1 MSMFLKRAGAV
12 LAVLVLLVSS
22 VQCLPEGAFAAKA
35 VDDDYYMDTSD
46 YLFDDNIIGQT
57 EIYAYSLDEL
67 AVASLEAY
75 YEFYEDDNAHNDGP
89 EIEYDDTVYNIIHV
103 ESSDESVV
111 GVSEEQY
118 GYRLT
123 ALGEGV
129 AQIYVFHYG
138 DVQNRPADDELIYS
152 GNYDVFTVEV
162 SNIPSDEVDFNEL
175 SDKAYTGSAIKPA
188 FKLTYKNKTLTE
200 GEDYFL
206 EYSNNVKVGTAT
218 VTATLAGYYT
228 GVISE
233 DFNIVPTIDK
243 KDITVYYGTNP
254 KLNVKTSSGIT
265 WKSGNN
271 SVVKVVNGVLY
282 PQSEGTATVTA
293 KTGGYTLSCSVTVK
307 KRQLNT
313 AKTAVYC
320 GTKVPLEY
328 LGGTGTVTWK
338 TSDKKV
344 ATVNSK
350 GVVTTLKPGK
360 VTITATRNGV
370 SLKCVITVVDQRLN
384 ASKVAI
390 YNGKYANLVLKGAVG
405 AVKWKTS
412 NSKIV
417 AVNQKGLIKGKKP
430 GKAVI
435 TAVHNGKEY
444 KCIVTVVDQKLSA
457 SKLALSTGT
466 KKTLTLKGAV
476 GTVTWKTSNARIA
489 TVNSKG
495 VVEGKKAGS
504 AVITAVHGGKEYKC
518 VVNVIVPKLNAT
530 KLNLGVGKYGKLEL
544 KGATETVKWKTG
556 NSKIVVV
563 NRKGLI
569 LGMKKGST
577 VISAT
582 HAGKVYKCAVTVK

>member
-22 VQCLPEGAFAAKA
+22 VQCLPEGAFTAKA

-67 AVASLEAY
+67 AVASLEDY

-89 EIEYDDTVYNIIHV
+89 EIEYDDTVYNIMHV

-129 AQIYVFHYG
+129 AQIYVFHNG
-138 DVQNRPADDELIYS
+138 EVQNRPEDDELIYS

-243 KDITVYYGTNP
+243 KDITVYYGTKP
-254 KLNVKTSSGIT
+254 KLNVKTSESIV
-265 WKSGNN
+265 WRSNDP
-271 SVVKVVNGVLY
+271 SIVKVYGGVLY
-282 PQSEGTATVTA
+282 PQSEGSATVTA
-293 KTGGYTLSCSVTVK
+293 RTGDHTLYCKVSVK
-307 KRQLNT
+307 PRQLSVSKK
-313 AKTAVYC
+313 ALYC
-320 GTKVPLEY
+320 SSRYVLEY
-328 LGGTGTVTWK
+328 LGGSGAVTWK

-370 SLKCVITVVDQRLN
+370 SLKCTITVVDQKLN
-384 ASKVAI
+384 ATKVAI
-390 YNGKYANLVLKGAVG
+390 YNGKYVNLVLKGAVRT
-405 AVKWKTS
+405 VKWKTS

-417 AVNQKGLIKGKKP
+417 AVNQNVLIKGKRP
-430 GKAVI
+430 GRAVV
-435 TAVHNGKEY
+435 TAVHGGKEY
-444 KCIVTVVDQKLSA
+444 KCTITVVDQKLSA
-457 SKLALSTGT
+457 SSLNLSVGTTSALA
-466 KKTLTLKGAV
+466 LKGAV
-476 GTVTWKTSNARIA
+476 GTVMWKTSNARIA

-495 VVEGKKAGS
+495 VVEGKGAGK
-504 AVITAVHGGKEYKC
+504 AVITAVHAGREYKC

-530 KLNLGVGKYGKLEL
+530 KLTLGVGKYGKLEL